1 MNWSILSRQLAAT
14 AGTNSAARDAAYFG
28 KGTDMIR
35 LHGPRVMALL
45 VVALATLPA
54 FAHPGHGRDGGSN
67 SLTHYA
73 TEPVHI
79 APVVFA
85 LVAGA
90 AMAGLI
96 IWLRRKA

>member
-1 MNWSILSRQLAAT
+1 MHNFRAC
-14 AGTNSAARDAAYFG
+14 GEDFR

-35 LHGPRVMALL
+35 LHVPRVLALL
-45 VVALATLPA
+45 VVALASLPA

-73 TEPVHI
+73 TEPVHV

-85 LVAGA
+85 ALAGIA
-90 AMAGLI
+90 IAGLI
-96 IWLRRKA
+96 IWLRRRA